1 MSNVFK
7 LQAYQRNQLTTT
19 DSATV
24 LLMLYQGAIDSVNRA
39 RQSMEQGDMA
49 EKGKHILRVNDI
61 VSQFMASLDYEI
73 GGELA
78 QNLEGLYRYMLD
90 QMLVANVKN
99 DPKPLE
105 VVASLLITL
114 KQGWEEAVATQRK
127 KVAQGQV

>member
-19 DSATV
+19 DSGTV

-49 EKGKHILRVNDI
+49 EKGKHILRANDI
-61 VSQFMASLDYEI
+61 VSQFMASLDYDI

-90 QMLVANVKN
+90 QMLLANVKN

-105 VVASLLITL
+105 VVANLLITL